1 MLNITLTLTA
11 SPELLTTLNALLN
24 SFGKPAVLETPDPVS
39 EAVEAET
46 VEAVEVK
53 AVEAEAAPIKAT
65 RKTKE
70 LKEIKDPAALV
81 ELTLEHLRER
91 TGTKAK
97 EGKREEIKK
106 LLGDFG
112 ASSVF
117 ALAPEHYS
125 EYLSKLVAL

>member
-39 EAVEAET
+39 EAVEVEA

-53 AVEAEAAPIKAT
+53 AVEAEAPIKAT
-65 RKTKE
+65 RKTKKPE
-70 LKEIKDPAALV
+70 EAKDPAALV

-125 EYLSKLVAL
+125 EYLSQLVAL